1 MIGRNISHYDT
12 MTPPPQCSRCGRL
25 LTREGA
31 ACPECTSRFEQWRRS
46 RATFVLLSVLL
57 LAPLFAITGGVVRL
71 FHAKQQTLA
80 SEWSRRGNT
89 SLAQG
94 RSQEALEEFRNALHY
109 APDSSELQ
117 LALARALYHE
127 GRLEEAESYL
137 LNLRTTNSENPEVS
151 LDLARVL
158 AARGRI
164 DEAVRRFH
172 EAIYGN
178 WSGRAKQSRLAA
190 RSELIELLFAEN
202 RREEARAESVALSA
216 EYPFDPAVHERAG
229 GYLERTG
236 NPRSALQEYR
246 AALKLDPKLPGA
258 LAGAGRTALALGE
271 FAAAQRDLKNA
282 EQAGVEDDLLA
293 PARAVAARGAALDP
307 VRANLAPEERRR
319 RILHIFEIAEARAQS
334 CFPGVLARKKDALPA
349 DLEPLAAA
357 RRALPARVT
366 ELALRRNEALTSQA
380 LAWTYATEKLA
391 RTRCGSGDAA
401 NQALLLLAQR
411 EHEREP

>member
-1 MIGRNISHYDT
+1 MDRNISHYDT
-12 MTPPPQCSRCGRL
+12 MTPPPQCPRCGRM

-31 ACPECTSRFEQWRRS
+31 VCPECCSRFEQWRHS
-46 RATFVLLSVLL
+46 RVTFVLLSVLL
-57 LAPLFAITGGVVRL
+57 LVPLFAITGGVVRL
-71 FHAKQQTLA
+71 FHEKQQTLA
-80 SEWSRRGNT
+80 SEWSNRGNA

-94 RSQEALEEFRNALHY
+94 RFQEALEEFRNALHY
-109 APDSSELQ
+109 APESAELQ

-137 LNLRTTNSENPEVS
+137 LSLRTTNSEIPEVS
-151 LDLARVL
+151 LELARVL
-158 AARGRI
+158 AARGQI

-178 WSGRAKQSRLAA
+178 WSGRSKQSRLAA
-190 RSELIELLFAEN
+190 RGELIELLLAEN
-202 RREEARAESVALSA
+202 RRQEARAESIAFSA

-229 GYLERTG
+229 GYLERSG
-236 NPRSALQEYR
+236 NPRGALQEYR
-246 AALKLDPKLPGA
+246 AALKLDAKLPGA

-271 FAAAQRDLKNA
+271 FPAAQRDLKNA
-282 EQAGVEDDLLA
+282 EQAGAGDGLLA

-307 VRANLAPEERRR
+307 VRASLAPKERRR

-357 RRALPARVT
+357 RRVLPARVT

-380 LAWTYATEKLA
+380 LAWAYATEKLA